1 MSSTGLEVFDE
12 TLHKTNMWLKEIA
25 QELSVDRHGAYQV
38 LRAVLHN
45 LRDRLTI
52 NEAAD
57 LGDQLPM
64 LIRGIYCEA
73 WHPAGSARK
82 LDPYRET
89 DALAKNCLLSMYR
102 AIERLSSLE
111 HFPSGEPQKED
122 RSDRKSVV

>member
-1 MSSTGLEVFDE
+1 
-12 TLHKTNMWLKEIA
+12 
-25 QELSVDRHGAYQV
+25 V

-64 LIRGIYCEA
+64 LIRGIYYEA

-89 DALAKNCLLSMYR
+89 EYLPASEALRSGLLSAAP
-102 AIERLSSLE
+102 AISSRK
-111 HFPSGEPQKED
+111 FPF
-122 RSDRKSVV
+122 R